1 MLRFKAFIAASVV
14 SGGMAMAEETKIQP
28 ISIRNNNPGNI
39 KISGDNWDG
48 SISGGEGGFV
58 KFESPEMGARAMA
71 KLLGN
76 YQTKHGLNTV
86 GGMINR
92 WAPPSEND
100 TSTYASTVA
109 SRMGV
114 GVDDVIDFSK
124 NRGHLKSMMRHMI
137 DYEGGNP
144 AKTYYTDKII
154 NSGVNLAAPM
164 PTPATRPTSIPK
176 KPEGF

>member
-14 SGGMAMAEETKIQP
+14 AGGMAVAEETKLQP

-39 KISGDNWDG
+39 KLSGDIWDG
-48 SISGGEGGFV
+48 SVKGGEGGFV

-86 GGMINR
+86 GSMINR

-100 TSTYASTVA
+100 TATYASTVA

-154 NSGVNLAAPM
+154 NSGVNLAAPVTI
-164 PTPATRPTSIPK
+164 PRTRPTAPTT
-176 KPEGF
+176 KPQV